1 MVQIVQYL
9 KIHNTLSRQKEEFKP
24 LDSEHIKIYACGPTV
39 YNYAHIGNARMAV
52 VFDSLVRLL
61 RFLYPKV
68 TYVSNIT
75 DIDDKIIDAANKLNV
90 PFKHITE
97 KYADIYNQDMAK
109 LGVHIPDV
117 QPKATEYI
125 PEMIDLINDLIDKDH
140 AYEKEGHVL
149 FHVLSYPNYGLL
161 SNRNRDEQIAGSRVE
176 IAPFKKDPADFVL
189 WKPSSDT
196 QPGWDS
202 PWGFGRPGWHTECS
216 AMSEKTLGL
225 PFDIHGGGR
234 DLTFPH
240 HENEIAQS
248 CCSSAD
254 IDNPNSYANYWMHN
268 GFVTVNS
275 EKMSKSLNNVLLVDD
290 LIKNYDG
297 EVLRLALLSSH
308 YRQGLDWNEG
318 ILHQAKKLLD
328 KMYRLLRELQDIEVS
343 DDEIAKPPENI
354 LDALCDDL
362 NTPKVLM
369 ELNSFL
375 GDITSK
381 DLEEKKITKINLLSS
396 GNLLGLLQEDPNIWL
411 KIGVSEDQVDAMQ
424 IEVLIESRN
433 KAREDKNFALA
444 DSIRVELSALGIE
457 IEDTADGTVW
467 KSS

>member
-75 DIDDKIIDAANKLNV
+75 DIDDRIIDAANKLNV
-90 PFKHITE
+90 PFKDITE

-375 GDITSK
+375 GDIASM

-396 GNLLGLLQEDPNIWL
+396 GNFLGLLQEDPNIWL
-411 KIGVSEDQVDAMQ
+411 KIGVAEDQVDAMQ

-467 KSS
+467 KSN

>member
-90 PFKHITE
+90 PFKDITE

-189 WKPSSDT
+189 LKPSSDT

-375 GDITSK
+375 GDIASM

-396 GNLLGLLQEDPNIWL
+396 GNFLGLLQEDPNIWL
-411 KIGVSEDQVDAMQ
+411 KIGVAEDQVDAMQ

-467 KSS
+467 KSN